1 VTLIKTTMTP
11 LNLKGLSLWAD
22 YQTFGDPLQV
32 ALDAFIAEAVKKNH
46 EIFRHDFKGL
56 KIKPCQDCDGCF
68 TKEVACAYLDDFN
81 TLAPDLLMSHDFV
94 VFAEGSFSEALKAA
108 LSKTRVFA
116 SSPKPLALHK
126 AYLVYL
132 GTEKELQNEIRPYFE
147 GVFALS
153 PESTKVFRYEAIDEK
168 ALAEITKLADRL

>member
-1 VTLIKTTMTP
+1 MTP

-22 YQTFGDPLQV
+22 YKTFGDPLQV

-56 KIKPCQDCDGCF
+56 KIKECQDCGGCF
-68 TKEVACAYLDDFN
+68 TKEVPCAYLDDFN
-81 TLAPDLLMSHDFV
+81 LVAPDLLKSHDLV
-94 VFAEGSFSEALKAA
+94 IFAEGSFSGPLKAA
-108 LSKTRVFA
+108 LSKTRVFESA
-116 SSPKPLALHK
+116 PKKLKLHK

-132 GTEKELQNEIRPYFE
+132 GSEKELQNEIRPYFE

-153 PESTKVFRYEAIDEK
+153 PESTKVIRYEKAEGK
-168 ALAEITKLADRL
+168 ALAELVSLADRL